1 MASAAASL
9 DKLAA
14 CNILVAG
21 DVMLDRYWFGNVDR
35 ISPEAPVPVV
45 TVDQRLNEERLGG
58 AGNVACNITS
68 LGARCALLSVVGDDE
83 AGRQVSGIAARA
95 GIEDQLVVDRGGQTT
110 IKLRAISRNQQLLR
124 ADFESAPGASAL
136 DAARSKFADL
146 LARDSLQAVVLSD
159 YGKGGLDDSEKLIA
173 LAAQKNVPVLVDPKG
188 ADFARYRGAAM
199 VTPNLAEFE
208 QVAGAVADD
217 DDMRRKANAL
227 MRQHRLSKLLVT
239 LSDRGMVLFSSSPSS
254 SPEGKVIRRPAR
266 AKAVYDVSGAGD
278 TVIAVMALALAAA
291 LDDRDALAL
300 ANAAAGVVVS
310 KVGTAT
316 AGIDELKAALSQDD
330 GGGERRC
337 S

>member
-1 MASAAASL
+1 MASVAASL
-9 DKLAA
+9 DKLAT

-45 TVDQRLNEERLGG
+45 TVDQRLSEERLGG

-83 AGRQVSGIAARA
+83 AGRQVSGIAART
-95 GIEDQLVVDRGGQTT
+95 GIEDQLVIDRGGQTT

-124 ADFESAPGASAL
+124 ADFESAPGAAAL
-136 DAARSKFADL
+136 EAARSKFADL

-239 LSDRGMVLFSSSPSS
+239 LSDRGMVLFSSSP
-254 SPEGKVIRRPAR
+254 EGEVIRRPAR
-266 AKAVYDVSGAGD
+266 AKEVYDVSGAGD

-316 AGIDELKAALSQDD
+316 AGIDELKSALSQDD

>member
-1 MASAAASL
+1 MESVAASL

-21 DVMLDRYWFGNVDR
+21 DVMLDRYWFGRVDR

-136 DAARSKFADL
+136 EAARSKFADL

-188 ADFARYRGAAM
+188 ADFARYHGAAM

-227 MRQHRLSKLLVT
+227 MREHRLSKLLVT
-239 LSDRGMVLFSSSPSS
+239 LSDRGMVLFSSASS
-254 SPEGKVIRRPAR
+254 SPDGEVIRHPAR

-278 TVIAVMALALAAA
+278 TVIAVMALALAAR

-330 GGGERRC
+330 GGGERR
-337 S
+337 

>member
-1 MASAAASL
+1 MESVAASL

-45 TVDQRLNEERLGG
+45 TVDQRLSEERLGG

-83 AGRQVSGIAARA
+83 AGRQVAGIAARA
-95 GIEDQLVVDRGGQTT
+95 GVEDQLVIDRGGQTT

-124 ADFESAPGASAL
+124 ADFESTPGASAL
-136 DAARSKFADL
+136 EAARSKFADL

-173 LAAQKNVPVLVDPKG
+173 LAAEKNVPVLVDPKG

-227 MRQHRLSKLLVT
+227 MREHQLGKLLVT
-239 LSDRGMVLFSSSPSS
+239 LSDRGMVLFSSPSS
-254 SPEGKVIRRPAR
+254 SPDGEVIHHPAR

-278 TVIAVMALALAAA
+278 TVIAVMALALAAG